1 MSIKNLTNTDAD
13 SFDFF
18 SLKCPTGVN
27 IWYSGYL
34 KTVRLVD
41 RRIHGQTK
49 KNDILRN
56 YQSKKNVFT
65 KSSIYA
71 QVK

>member
-18 SLKCPTGVN
+18 SLKCLTGVN

-41 RRIHGQTK
+41 RRINGQTK
-49 KNDILRN
+49 KRHIKKLSK
-56 YQSKKNVFT
+56 QKKNVFT